1 MVPPFV
7 QTVPAVLN
15 SQFHVCI
22 SLAPRQMTVIFGLGM
37 GLRLC
42 MRTTLEN
49 VSYATESNWA
59 ELRTVL
65 STKVNL

>member
-7 QTVPAVLN
+7 QTVPAILN

-22 SLAPRQMTVIFGLGM
+22 SLAPRQMTVVFGLGM
-37 GLRLC
+37 RLRLR

-49 VSYATESNWA
+49 VSYATGQN
-59 ELRTVL
+59 
-65 STKVNL
+65 